1 MSDSICN
8 FFGSYAPDA
17 SIAEQRLIRSRRC
30 NRLLA
35 VEPMVW
41 VHSWKTL
48 LFLYLLVLGTT
59 SYSWLILGHSG
70 RAAAVRR
77 HFFPRRKKCYFR
89 RASKLSL
96 YFTCTVN
103 ETLQNAPLDAA
114 IAVDTAENR
123 CFKVEVNVLFI
134 EVILIK
140 RCVQI
145 NIPPFCMDSCALR
158 ALYGAGYRLK
168 IE

>member
-1 MSDSICN
+1 MRTAKTPEILHESMQKGCVKFVHCLGASNFRGNYAYFACFALGKVSDSICN

-17 SIAEQRLIRSRRC
+17 SIAEQRLSRSRRC

-70 RAAAVRR
+70 RAAAARR
-77 HFFPRRKKCYFR
+77 HFLPRRKNAIFDGLASFR
-89 RASKLSL
+89 
-96 YFTCTVN
+96 C
-103 ETLQNAPLDAA
+103 
-114 IAVDTAENR
+114 
-123 CFKVEVNVLFI
+123 
-134 EVILIK
+134 ILRVQWMK
-140 RCVQI
+140 RYK
-145 NIPPFCMDSCALR
+145 M
-158 ALYGAGYRLK
+158 RLWTPR
-168 IE
+168 